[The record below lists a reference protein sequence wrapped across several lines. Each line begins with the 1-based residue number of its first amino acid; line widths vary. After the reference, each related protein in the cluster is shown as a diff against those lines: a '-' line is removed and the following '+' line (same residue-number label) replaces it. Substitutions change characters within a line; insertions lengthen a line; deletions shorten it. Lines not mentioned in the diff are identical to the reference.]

1 MTLACKRDAFL
12 LSKEVHY
19 LNCAYLSPLP
29 TEVEEAG
36 VRGVLRK
43 REPTNILPD
52 DFFTERNEV
61 RQYFSKLIGVSEPN
75 RIAIIPSASYGAAI
89 AARNLPVKRGQ
100 NIVILHEQ
108 FPGNVYTWRKK
119 AEEVGAELR
128 TVIPDSTVHK
138 GSDWNERI
146 LDSMDKDTAII
157 SVPHVHWT
165 DGTLFDL
172 PAISQRAQELG
183 TALVVDGTQS
193 VGALPFDVTAIRPDV
208 LIVAGYKWLL
218 GPYSIGVAYFNSR
231 FDEGVPLEET
241 WIGRQGSQ
249 DFSGLV
255 DYQELY
261 QPGAVRYDVGECS
274 NFILLPML
282 AAALNLLEQWT
293 PHAIQAYCSDL
304 TDKLVEEVT
313 EFGFSAEERPHRA
326 GHLLGLT
333 LPKQLSLESLKK
345 ELDRRKVF
353 VSVRGNSLRVSPNV
367 YNNQDDIEA
376 LIEALAFTIKGR

>member
-1 MTLACKRDAFL
+1 M
-12 LSKEVHY
+12 
-19 LNCAYLSPLP
+19 SPLP

-36 VRGVLRK
+36 IRGVLRK
-43 REPTNILPD
+43 REPTSLLPD
-52 DFFTERNEV
+52 DFFSGRDEV
-61 RQYFSKLIGVSEPN
+61 RRHFSRLIGVSEPN
-75 RIAIIPSASYGAAI
+75 RIAIIPSASYGASI
-89 AARNLPVKRGQ
+89 AARNLPVNRGQ
-100 NIVILHEQ
+100 NIIILHEQ

-119 AEEVGAELR
+119 AADAGAELR
-128 TVIPDSTVHK
+128 TVVPASTVHR

-146 LDSMDKDTAII
+146 LESMDKDTAII

-172 PAISQRAQELG
+172 VAISQRAKELG

-193 VGALPFDVTAIRPDV
+193 VGALPFDVATILPDV

-218 GPYSIGVAYFNSR
+218 GPYSIGAAYFNAR

-249 DFSGLV
+249 NFSGLV

-261 QPGAVRYDVGECS
+261 QTGAIRYDVGECS

-282 AAALNLLEQWT
+282 AAALNLLETWT
-293 PHAIQAYCSDL
+293 PQAIQAYCINL
-304 TDKLVEEVT
+304 TDKLVQEVT
-313 EFGFSAEERPHRA
+313 ELGFSAEERPHRS

-333 LPKQLSLESLKK
+333 LPDKLSLDSLKK
-345 ELDRRKVF
+345 ELERRRIF
-353 VSVRGNSLRVSPNV
+353 VSFRGDSLRVSPNV
-367 YNNQDDIEA
+367 YNNQEDIEA
-376 LIEALAFTIKGR
+376 LIEALAFTINGK

>member
-1 MTLACKRDAFL
+1 M
-12 LSKEVHY
+12 
-19 LNCAYLSPLP
+19 SPLP

-36 VRGVLRK
+36 IRGVLRK
-43 REPTNILPD
+43 REPTSLLPE
-52 DFFTERNEV
+52 DFFSGRDEV
-61 RQYFSKLIGVSEPN
+61 RRHFSRLIGVSEPN
-75 RIAIIPSASYGAAI
+75 RIAIIPSASYGASI
-89 AARNLPVKRGQ
+89 AARNLPVNCGQ

-119 AEEVGAELR
+119 AADAGAELR
-128 TVIPDSTVHK
+128 TVVPASTVHR

-146 LDSMDKDTAII
+146 LESMDKDTAII

-172 PAISQRAQELG
+172 VAISQRAKELG
-183 TALVVDGTQS
+183 IALVVDGTQS
-193 VGALPFDVTAIRPDV
+193 VGALPFDVATILPDV

-218 GPYSIGVAYFNSR
+218 GPYSIGAAYFNSR

-249 DFSGLV
+249 NFSGLV

-261 QPGAVRYDVGECS
+261 QTGAIRYDVGECS

-282 AAALNLLEQWT
+282 AAALNLLETWT
-293 PHAIQAYCSDL
+293 PQAIQAYCSNL
-304 TDKLVEEVT
+304 TDKLVQEVT
-313 EFGFSAEERPHRA
+313 EFGFSAEERPHRS

-333 LPKQLSLESLKK
+333 LPDKLSLDSLKK
-345 ELDRRKVF
+345 ELERRRIF
-353 VSVRGNSLRVSPNV
+353 VSFRGDSLRVSPNV
-367 YNNQDDIEA
+367 YNNQEDIEA
-376 LIEALAFTIKGR
+376 LIEALAFTVKGK